1 MAKKKRLQPTELE
14 LLILQVL
21 WDDAPLPVRDIR
33 AVLAK
38 GGRDLAHTSVIT
50 VLNIMVDK
58 GFLKRQKE
66 GNAFL
71 FSPRVDRDQIS
82 SSMTRSLI
90 DRLFGGSS
98 AAVVQHLLETD
109 DLDANE
115 LVEIR
120 KLINRKVRKQS

>member
-1 MAKKKRLQPTELE
+1 MAKKKPNQPTELE

-21 WDDAPLPVRDIR
+21 WEDAPLPVREIR
-33 AVLAK
+33 TQLAQC
-38 GGRDLAHTSVIT
+38 GRDLAHTSVIT
-50 VLNIMVDK
+50 MLNIMVDK

-71 FSPRVDRDQIS
+71 FSPRVGRTQVS

-98 AAVVQHLLETD
+98 AAVVQHLLETN
-109 DLDANE
+109 DLDADE
-115 LVEIR
+115 LLEIR
-120 KLINRKVRKQS
+120 KLINRKVREQS